1 MFINLKGHLCS
12 LSHPLVMGI
21 LNYTEDSFYDGG
33 RYTSEKNII
42 ERAGQLLE
50 EGADIIDIGTVST
63 RPGAMD
69 VDETTERSRIRQAV
83 KIILE
88 HFPETFISIDTWRA
102 SVAQIAID
110 EGAAMIND
118 ISGGTFDEAM
128 IPTVA
133 KAKVPYCL
141 MHSPAKPE
149 VMQHHTQYENLTGD
163 ILRFFGAQVNK
174 LKELGANDI
183 ILDPGFGFGK
193 TLEQNYFLMR
203 NLSAFT
209 CFNLP
214 VLVGI
219 SRKSMIYKLLETDAQ
234 HALNGTTTL
243 NTIAL
248 LNGAKILRVHDA
260 REAKEC
266 IKIVETMRIASPR

>member
-1 MFINLKGHLCS
+1 MFINLKGNLCP

-33 RYTSEKNII
+33 QYTSEKKII

-69 VDETTERSRIRQAV
+69 VDETTELSRIRQAV

-88 HFPETFISIDTWRA
+88 HFPETLISIDTWRA

-149 VMQHHTQYENLTGD
+149 VMQHYTQYENLIGD
-163 ILRFFGAQVNK
+163 ILRFFGTQVDK

-219 SRKSMIYKLLETDAQ
+219 SRKSMIYKLLETNVQ
-234 HALNGTTTL
+234 QALNGTTVL

-248 LNGAKILRVHDA
+248 LNGAKILRVHDV

>member
-1 MFINLKGHLCS
+1 MFINLKGNLCP

-33 RYTSEKNII
+33 QYTSEKKII

-69 VDETTERSRIRQAV
+69 VDETTELSRIRQAV

-88 HFPETFISIDTWRA
+88 HFPETLISIDTWRA

-149 VMQHHTQYENLTGD
+149 VMQHYTQYENLIGD
-163 ILRFFGAQVNK
+163 ILRFFGTQVDK